1 MEKAVNLSLA
11 QQIVLLILGAGVTGA
26 FGMWCLM
33 KAIGYSRYAS
43 GHSEQWIQDRYARQS
58 KRTLWIKN
66 WASKHMATVPIKL
79 KTDNRQVL
87 ISYKDLLTI
96 WDLSDKIWMDL
107 GD

>member
-1 MEKAVNLSLA
+1 MTLS

-33 KAIGYSRYAS
+33 RAMGFSRYAS
-43 GHSEQWIQDRYARQS
+43 RHSEEWLQDRYARQS

-66 WASKHMATVPIKL
+66 WASVSMTTVPQKL
-79 KTDNRQVL
+79 RTDDRQIL
-87 ISYKDLLTI
+87 ITYKDLFTI